1 MSDMWS
7 NCFSFISVTSRK
19 KIFQNCKKFLYPILL
34 SSWLQCKQ
42 TLKLSPC
49 YLIYYLSIIT
59 ADQNMSFHEKVGRI
73 IGQIS
78 IQLAKQST
86 VCQSS
91 NRSDDVCYVWGLP
104 HVYEDSMFTLH
115 KNGYTCFKVSSQ
127 VHRPQQYF

>member
-42 TLKLSPC
+42 TLQNYLLVILHLA
-49 YLIYYLSIIT
+49 LIYYLSIIT
-59 ADQNMSFHEKVGRI
+59 ADQSMSFHENVERI

-91 NRSDDVCYVWGLP
+91 NLADDVCYVWGLP
-104 HVYEDSMFTLH
+104 HVYDDTMFTLH
-115 KNGYTCFKVSSQ
+115 KNGYTCFKV
-127 VHRPQQYF
+127 HRPQQ